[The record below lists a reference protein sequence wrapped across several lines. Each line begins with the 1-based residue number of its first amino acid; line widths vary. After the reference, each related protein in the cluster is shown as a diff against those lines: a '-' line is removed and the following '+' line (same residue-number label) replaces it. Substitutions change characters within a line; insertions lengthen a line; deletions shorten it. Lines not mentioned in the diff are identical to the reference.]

1 MYLDKNNGGISNKR
15 ENYRRKYRKNIY
27 VSLGKTD
34 FSKGKAISKNAY
46 ECLKNVRPSK

>member
-1 MYLDKNNGGISNKR
+1 MVGFQIR
-15 ENYRRKYRKNIY
+15 EKIMEENIEKNIY